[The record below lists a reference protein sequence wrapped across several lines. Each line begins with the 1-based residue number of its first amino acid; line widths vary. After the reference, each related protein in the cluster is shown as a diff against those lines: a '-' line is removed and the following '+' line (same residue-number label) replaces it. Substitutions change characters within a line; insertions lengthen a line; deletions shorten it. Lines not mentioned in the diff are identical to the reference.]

1 MPTLESL
8 RLARAKAIC
17 GFIHKECAQGRVD
30 RKQCDQHN
38 CRAVNAAR
46 AIEAADAALGVVSVP
61 RAATLEML
69 QDGHYAARAIRATGI
84 SGMTTEAQTRN
95 ETAREQAAWSA
106 MLAASPLREKS
117 DGE

>member
-8 RLARAKAIC
+8 RLARAKAINDLADDF
-17 GFIHKECAQGRVD
+17 GFAFTKEEAGDV
-30 RKQCDQHN
+30 
-38 CRAVNAAR
+38 VR

-61 RAATLEML
+61 REATLEML

-106 MLAASPLREKS
+106 MLAASPLRGHP